1 MVLKFI
7 LILLGIV
14 LGLLLLLIL
23 LLLFCPVRYRAALAK
38 ESEEWKEIQADA
50 SVSWL
55 CHLFSFRIWI
65 QDGKLQKRIRVF
77 GIPVLELLAFI
88 RKQKE
93 RRKSREK
100 SRDIEKNKNIE
111 ISKNTEQSRNTERS
125 EKKEQSEN
133 KELIENKA
141 QPGNKSKSEREEPVR
156 GTEEP
161 ASGEADPLSG
171 QASQFPKPEG
181 HDENTT
187 ESEIESAT
195 ENVTESEIESTT
207 ENVPES
213 ESESTAENVTESE
226 TESTTENVTG
236 SEPES
241 VTELNTES
249 ETDSVSGNED
259 QPDLK
264 EAPADDKPA
273 RFYVFLQNFRNKLRH
288 ILEILK
294 GIPERWQRVVE
305 HAEERKRHLE
315 RQLHWWKKFL
325 GHPRT
330 KAAFSLIKK
339 EITGLLRHICPT
351 RLDGEVTFGCEDPAT
366 TGQALMILGIT
377 VPFHKNTIQVTPIFD
392 GQNHLNGH
400 VRMKGRLYGYRF
412 VITSIKLYF
421 NKNIR
426 FVIRRWKKKEG

>member
-1 MVLKFI
+1 
-7 LILLGIV
+7 
-14 LGLLLLLIL
+14 
-23 LLLFCPVRYRAALAK
+23 VR
-38 ESEEWKEIQADA
+38 ESEE
-50 SVSWL
+50 
-55 CHLFSFRIWI
+55 
-65 QDGKLQKRIRVF
+65 
-77 GIPVLELLAFI
+77 
-88 RKQKE
+88 
-93 RRKSREK
+93 
-100 SRDIEKNKNIE
+100 
-111 ISKNTEQSRNTERS
+111 
-125 EKKEQSEN
+125 
-133 KELIENKA
+133 
-141 QPGNKSKSEREEPVR
+141 
-156 GTEEP
+156 P
-161 ASGEADPLSG
+161 AYGEADPLSG
-171 QASQFPKPEG
+171 QASQSPKPEG

-187 ESEIESAT
+187 ESTTENVTESETESAT
-195 ENVTESEIESTT
+195 ENVTESE
-207 ENVPES
+207 
-213 ESESTAENVTESE
+213 TESAA
-226 TESTTENVTG
+226 
-236 SEPES
+236 ES

-294 GIPERWQRVVE
+294 GIPERWKRVVE